1 MGVKNNLKKFGGML
15 YDLRIKSGLTLREMC
30 RKVNHDPS
38 NWSKMERGIISPPS
52 DKKTLELWARIL
64 GIKKNSKELDEFVYQ
79 ANVAQGVIPFDVM
92 KEKELVASLPAF
104 FRTLKNKKPTKEEV
118 DNIINLIKN
127 A

>member
-1 MGVKNNLKKFGGML
+1 MSTKKNLKKFGDMV
-15 YDLRIKSGLTLREMC
+15 YKLRLENGLTLREIC
-30 RKVNHDPS
+30 RRAGYDPS
-38 NWSKMERGIISPPS
+38 NWSKMERGLISPPS
-52 DKKTLELWARIL
+52 EKKKLESWALIL
-64 GIKKNSKELDEFVYQ
+64 GIKKSSKELDEFVYL
-79 ANVAQGVIPFDVM
+79 ANVAQGIIPFDVM